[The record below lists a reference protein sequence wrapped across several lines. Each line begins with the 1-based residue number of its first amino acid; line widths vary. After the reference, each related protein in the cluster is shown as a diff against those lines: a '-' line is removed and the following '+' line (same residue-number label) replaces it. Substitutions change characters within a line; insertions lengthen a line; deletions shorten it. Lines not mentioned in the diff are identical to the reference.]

1 MNKEE
6 TYLKIRK
13 RIESV
18 KHNKQLSD
26 MDIILGLEEE
36 IKYYRNRI
44 DKLTEKIKNK
54 KDLELNKQFEIKINK
69 EDYLVKYNKDTNV
82 VELNTYLIKLINEKD
97 KIMICKDKEFKII
110 NKTRDTIKN
119 LMYD

>member
-6 TYLKIRK
+6 SYLKIRK
-13 RIESV
+13 RIERV

-36 IKYYRNRI
+36 IRYYRNRI
-44 DKLTEKIKNK
+44 DKLTKKIEYK
-54 KDLELNKQFEIKINK
+54 KDLELNKQMEIKINE
-69 EDYLVKYNKDTNV
+69 EDYLIKYNKDTNV

-97 KIMICKDKEFKII
+97 NIMICKDKEFKII
-110 NKTRDTIKN
+110 NKTRNAIKN
-119 LMYD
+119 LMYN